1 MRKIM
6 AGLAT
11 LGLLLAVLGMAA
23 TTAQADDLSFG
34 IGYTVHRGAPGTT
47 VDIGGEKVPAD
58 LVGRTCNVGLMSE
71 NNRSIHPGNDVII
84 TSASS
89 VTFKDVESQAAAKT
103 YPAQPITLGPE
114 LDADLRFG
122 KNGVTSSGFKVTVDC
137 PPPLTTTV
145 PPTTEPPVTT
155 TEPPLTTTEPPVTP
169 TEPPVTTV
177 PPTTVKP
184 PVVNVNPPTI
194 ILAPPA
200 PPTPAV
206 PDYNG

>member
-84 TSASS
+84 TSDGS
-89 VTFKDVESQAAAKT
+89 VTFGNVESQVAAKT
-103 YPAQPITLGPE
+103 YPGQSLTLGSSI
-114 LDADLRFG
+114 DADLRFG
-122 KNGVTSSGFKVTVDC
+122 RNGVTSSGFQVMIDC
-137 PPPLTTTV
+137 PPPPTTTTV
-145 PPTTEPPVTT
+145 PPTTT
-155 TEPPLTTTEPPVTP
+155 

-184 PVVNVNPPTI
+184 PATTV
-194 ILAPPA
+194 A
-200 PPTPAV
+200 PPTVVLIPPAKPAV
-206 PDYNG
+206 PTPAEPTFTG